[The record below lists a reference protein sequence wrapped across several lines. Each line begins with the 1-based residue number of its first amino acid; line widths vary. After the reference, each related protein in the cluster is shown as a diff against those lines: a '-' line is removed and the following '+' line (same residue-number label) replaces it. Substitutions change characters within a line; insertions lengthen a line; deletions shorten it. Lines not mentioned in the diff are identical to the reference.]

1 MDSFTEYMPQM
12 PPGSQHHGQGKLRM
26 PMTYPSPFFDISKFY
41 LPPTVKE
48 LFKWCRY
55 YYKTSEL
62 IHPVIYKM
70 AEYPVTDLVFE
81 PEDEEGGANQGGE
94 RLEQIL
100 QEDFAIKSLL
110 IEIGLDYFTYGNAF
124 VSIYFPFKRFLVCK
138 SCKEKNQFE
147 DFKEYGPKGD
157 LKFQKFEFKGI
168 CPKCGSNTNFEV
180 EDVPVKQ
187 LRKINLVRIPPDQI
201 DIEHHGITGISHYY
215 YNISGKD
222 RRRVLEG
229 NYETL
234 KTLPWLFIQ
243 AVKEKK
249 KVKLN
254 PSSFYHFKRADISD
268 GDDGWG
274 MPLVLPVMRNMFYLN
289 VLRKA
294 QEAIA
299 FEHLVPLRIL
309 FPTDNQGAAAPHIHT
324 GLGDWKNNVERAIR
338 MWKQD
343 PNYIP
348 VMPIPLGFQQIGG
361 DGKMLLLT
369 QEIRQVQES
378 IVNGMTVPQ
387 EFVFGGL
394 SWSGSSISLRMLENH
409 FLVYRQDLLKFLD
422 FVSKKISSFLD
433 IKPRKIKMQEFK
445 MADDIQRKQ
454 LFMQLNS
461 LAKISDSTMLKEIA
475 GIDAKGE
482 AAQIAKDLVAR
493 YTADKLLAR
502 QQGLM
507 QAKTQGLIVEEQ
519 AEAQRRVMEIQSRG
533 DNESPPADSRGSW
546 ADLSHMLDQE
556 LLMQEQLDEIQQNQ
570 GGTNSGIPMD
580 PQTVAA
586 YYAQQLM
593 EYPAEARGQILNR
606 MQNEMPELAAMVE
619 EYLGAAPK
627 VTAQAPTPRPQTM
640 SPSPEVIDMSPAPEK
655 LPPRR
660 GADKAVI

>member
-1 MDSFTEYMPQM
+1 MDSFTGYMPQM
-12 PPGSQHHGQGKLRM
+12 PPGSQRHGQGKLRM

-62 IHPVIYKM
+62 IHPVIFKM

-81 PEDEEGGANQGGE
+81 PEDEEEGANQGGE

-168 CPKCGSNTNFEV
+168 CPKCGANTNFEV
-180 EDVPVKQ
+180 EDVPIKQ

-229 NYETL
+229 NYEAL

-254 PSSFYHFKRADISD
+254 SSSFYHFKRADISD

-309 FPTDNQGAAAPHIHT
+309 FPTDNQGAAAPHI
-324 GLGDWKNNVERAIR
+324 L
-338 MWKQD
+338 
-343 PNYIP
+343 
-348 VMPIPLGFQQIGG
+348 
-361 DGKMLLLT
+361 
-369 QEIRQVQES
+369 QV
-378 IVNGMTVPQ
+378 
-387 EFVFGGL
+387 
-394 SWSGSSISLRMLENH
+394 
-409 FLVYRQDLLKFLD
+409 
-422 FVSKKISSFLD
+422 
-433 IKPRKIKMQEFK
+433 
-445 MADDIQRKQ
+445 
-454 LFMQLNS
+454 
-461 LAKISDSTMLKEIA
+461 
-475 GIDAKGE
+475 
-482 AAQIAKDLVAR
+482 
-493 YTADKLLAR
+493 
-502 QQGLM
+502 
-507 QAKTQGLIVEEQ
+507 
-519 AEAQRRVMEIQSRG
+519 
-533 DNESPPADSRGSW
+533 
-546 ADLSHMLDQE
+546 
-556 LLMQEQLDEIQQNQ
+556 
-570 GGTNSGIPMD
+570 SGI
-580 PQTVAA
+580 
-586 YYAQQLM
+586 
-593 EYPAEARGQILNR
+593 G
-606 MQNEMPELAAMVE
+606 
-619 EYLGAAPK
+619 K
-627 VTAQAPTPRPQTM
+627 TM
-640 SPSPEVIDMSPAPEK
+640 
-655 LPPRR
+655 
-660 GADKAVI
+660 

>member
-1 MDSFTEYMPQM
+1 MDSFTGYMPQM

-41 LPPTVKE
+41 LPPSVKE

-81 PEDEEGGANQGGE
+81 PEDEEEGVDQGGE

-100 QEDFAIKSLL
+100 QEEFAIKSLL

-138 SCKEKNQFE
+138 NCKEKNQFE

-168 CPKCGSNTNFEV
+168 CPKCGANTNFEV

-187 LRKINLVRIPPDQI
+187 LRKIKLVRIPPDQI

-229 NYETL
+229 DYETL

-461 LAKISDSTMLKEIA
+461 MAKISDSTMLKEIA
-475 GIDAKGE
+475 DIDAKGE

-493 YTADKLLAR
+493 YMADKLLAR

-546 ADLSHMLDQE
+546 ADLRYMLDQE
-556 LLMQEQLDEIQQNQ
+556 LLMQEQLDEIQQSQ

-580 PQTVAA
+580 PRMVAA

-593 EYPAEARGQILNR
+593 EYPAEARGQILDR
-606 MQNEMPELAAMVE
+606 MRNEMPELAAMVE
-619 EYLGAAPK
+619 EYLGAAPR

-640 SPSPEVIDMSPAPEK
+640 SPSPEVIDMSPMPEK

>member
-1 MDSFTEYMPQM
+1 MDSFHGYMPQI
-12 PPGSQHHGQGKLRM
+12 PPSAQHTQGKIRM
-26 PMTYPSPFFDISKFY
+26 PMTYPSPFFDLSKFY
-41 LPPTVKE
+41 LPPNIKE

-62 IHPVIYKM
+62 IHPVVFKM
-70 AEYPVTDLVFE
+70 AEYPITDIVFE
-81 PEDEEGGANQGGE
+81 PVDDVDDPDGE
-94 RLEQIL
+94 RIEQIL
-100 QEDFAIKSLL
+100 QENFKIKRLL

-124 VSIYFPFKRFLVCK
+124 ISIYFPFKRFLVCK
-138 SCKEKNQFE
+138 SCGEKNQFE
-147 DFKEYGPKGD
+147 AFKNFGPKGD

-168 CPKCGSNTNFEV
+168 CPACLANTKFEV
-180 EDVPVKQ
+180 DDVPLKQ
-187 LRKINLVRIPPDQI
+187 LHKINLVRIPPEQI
-201 DIEHHGITGISHYY
+201 DIEHHGITGQSYYY

-222 RRRVLEG
+222 RRRVLQG

-254 PSSFYHFKRADISD
+254 ASSFYHFKRADISD

-274 MPLVLPVMRNMFYLN
+274 MPLVLPVMPNMFHLN

-309 FPTDNQGAAAPHIHT
+309 FPTDNQGEAAPHIHM
-324 GLGDWKNNVERAIR
+324 GLGEWKQHVERAIR
-338 MWKQD
+338 LWKQD

-348 VMPIPLGFQQIGG
+348 IMPIPLGSQTIGG

-369 QEIRQVQES
+369 QEIRQMQES
-378 IVNGMTVPQ
+378 IINGMTVPQ

-409 FLVYRQDLLKFLD
+409 FLVYRQDLLQFLE
-422 FVSKKISSFLD
+422 FVNKKICSFLN

-461 LAKISDSTMLKEIA
+461 MAKISDTTMLKEIA
-475 GIDAKGE
+475 GINAHGE
-482 AAQIAKDLVAR
+482 AAQITKDLVKR
-493 YTADKLLAR
+493 YSADKLLAR
-502 QQGLM
+502 QQGLV
-507 QAKTQGLIVEEQ
+507 QAKTQGLILEEQ
-519 AEAQRRVMEIQSRG
+519 AEAQRRAVQIQSRG
-533 DNESPPADSRGSW
+533 EEGAAPSDSSGSW
-546 ADLSHMLDQE
+546 NDLEYLVSKTE
-556 LLMQEQLDEIQQNQ
+556 EVQQA
-570 GGTNSGIPMD
+570 TAMD
-580 PQTVAA
+580 PVTTAA

-593 EYPAEARGQILNR
+593 EYPPDARGQILER
-606 MQNEMPELAAMVE
+606 MQNEMPELTAMVMQHLSPQSVSPQPE
-619 EYLGAAPK
+619 QPQSAP
-627 VTAQAPTPRPQTM
+627 VEITPL
-640 SPSPEVIDMSPAPEK
+640 PEM

-660 GADKAVI
+660 EADKGVI